1 MSQDSKGPTDSVNSL
16 SFKKLICDILLDLH
30 PICTNKW
37 MHPILT
43 KSIHHYYLKHK
54 TILHEYKK
62 IKERRRIPSDRT
74 LHIDDFRA
82 EKYGNIIIVKWY
94 LKNNKNDDYR
104 NEALCWAADHGH
116 LEIVRLLI
124 TAGTDIHVWDDY
136 ALRYSAENGHLEII
150 KLLIAA
156 KANIHAW
163 DDYALQQA
171 VRNGHLK
178 VVQLLV
184 DNGANIPAWNDYT
197 LQLAVRNGDSE
208 IVKLLVDKGAN
219 IHS

>member
-1 MSQDSKGPTDSVNSL
+1 M
-16 SFKKLICDILLDLH
+16 
-30 PICTNKW
+30 
-37 MHPILT
+37 
-43 KSIHHYYLKHK
+43 
-54 TILHEYKK
+54 
-62 IKERRRIPSDRT
+62 
-74 LHIDDFRA
+74 
-82 EKYGNIIIVKWY
+82 
-94 LKNNKNDDYR
+94 
-104 NEALCWAADHGH
+104 
-116 LEIVRLLI
+116 
-124 TAGTDIHVWDDY
+124 
-136 ALRYSAENGHLEII
+136 
-150 KLLIAA
+150 LIAA

-219 IHS
+219 IHSWIINIIFLIIKNIVLNDVLKNELVAVTCFLCKLILYGFLFMAA